1 MKAYHTK
8 EQVIIKLSKDEY
20 RKEMKLNKSLK
31 DENKSLKTEISNLEN
46 EKIELLKQLKDQIEA
61 NMKNI
66 KEISSLQNK
75 IYELLLCKRKVETMF
90 LIFKKNE
97 KIRNLEKEIQRLKGV
112 IALKDTTINE
122 MSLKFEEEI
131 KINVKLSNFRIKIL
145 DALGLIGVKN
155 NDEIAIKEVKRLKE
169 KECQ

>member
-46 EKIELLKQLKDQIEA
+46 EKIELLKELKDQIEA

-75 IYELLLCKRKVETMF
+75 IYELLYAKERSKLCSWYLKRM
-90 LIFKKNE
+90 KK
-97 KIRNLEKEIQRLKGV
+97 
-112 IALKDTTINE
+112 
-122 MSLKFEEEI
+122 
-131 KINVKLSNFRIKIL
+131 
-145 DALGLIGVKN
+145 
-155 NDEIAIKEVKRLKE
+155 
-169 KECQ
+169 

>member
-31 DENKSLKTEISNLEN
+31 DENKSLKTEICNLEN
-46 EKIELLKQLKDQIEA
+46 EKIELLKELKDQIEA

-75 IYELLLCKRKVETMF
+75 IYELLYAKERSKLC
-90 LIFKKNE
+90 
-97 KIRNLEKEIQRLKGV
+97 
-112 IALKDTTINE
+112 
-122 MSLKFEEEI
+122 S
-131 KINVKLSNFRIKIL
+131 
-145 DALGLIGVKN
+145 
-155 NDEIAIKEVKRLKE
+155 
-169 KECQ
+169 

>member
-46 EKIELLKQLKDQIEA
+46 EKIELLKELKDQIEA

-75 IYELLLCKRKVETMF
+75 IYELLYLCKRKVETMF
-90 LIFKKNE
+90 LNSKKNE
-97 KIRNLEKEIQRLKGV
+97 KIRYLEKEIQRLKGV
-112 IALKDTTINE
+112 IALKDTAINE
-122 MSLKFEEEI
+122 ISLKLEEEI

-145 DALGLIGVKN
+145 DALGLIGVFKN
-155 NDEIAIKEVKRLKE
+155 DDKAIKEVKRLKD
-169 KECQ
+169 KEL